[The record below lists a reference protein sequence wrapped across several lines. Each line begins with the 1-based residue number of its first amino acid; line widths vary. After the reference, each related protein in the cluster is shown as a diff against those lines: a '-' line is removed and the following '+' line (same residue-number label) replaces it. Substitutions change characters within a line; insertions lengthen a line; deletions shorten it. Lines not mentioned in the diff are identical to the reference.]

1 MLLNQIIPTDM
12 LNNRRKVLLQPIITC
27 WLHFYSAGINLAYQM
42 HAKFYTPVSVLI
54 LNRCKFVLLLFFLW
68 RITIFFHQS
77 LYKNDYGGGK
87 ASMLLLAQLRFSMW
101 LKVFAVCTITLPSS
115 KIPLS
120 VDKGA
125 NFSSLAISTASS
137 PSPSNSAQAV
147 QRSWFGIL
155 TCLLREGYWLLIQV
169 FPEVRFKI
177 ILIKS
182 RDIKTS
188 NGWRGLHQ
196 HLLPVKHP
204 QGRAAVSLK
213 KRLDWR
219 AHLCEERLIIHSG
232 RWIAASLLKWY
243 LLNSQ
248 YWQRP

>member
-1 MLLNQIIPTDM
+1 MPNFT
-12 LNNRRKVLLQPIITC
+12 
-27 WLHFYSAGINLAYQM
+27 
-42 HAKFYTPVSVLI
+42 
-54 LNRCKFVLLLFFLW
+54 
-68 RITIFFHQS
+68 
-77 LYKNDYGGGK
+77 
-87 ASMLLLAQLRFSMW
+87 LRFLSW
-101 LKVFAVCTITLPSS
+101 FWTGANLCYFYFSCEELWFFSIKACTKMTMVVVKHRCCYLHNWDFPCDSKSLQSAPSLCPSS

-232 RWIAASLLKWY
+232 RWIAARTSLLKWY